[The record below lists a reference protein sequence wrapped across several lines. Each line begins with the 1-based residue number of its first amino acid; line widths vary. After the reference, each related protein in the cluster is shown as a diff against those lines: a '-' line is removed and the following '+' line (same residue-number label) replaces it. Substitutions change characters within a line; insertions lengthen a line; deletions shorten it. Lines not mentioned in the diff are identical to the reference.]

1 MEEPEHIYFC
11 DFAVSVGEEIPNFL
25 QFQKSS
31 FFIRNIEIICHDDD
45 SKEVLRDIIKF
56 QSMQDMILCITI
68 YEMFKDKLKN
78 LVVPEVTTEPGPR
91 EVETGNYEEFAED
104 EETFVDELGL
114 E

>member
-1 MEEPEHIYFC
+1 
-11 DFAVSVGEEIPNFL
+11 
-25 QFQKSS
+25 
-31 FFIRNIEIICHDDD
+31 
-45 SKEVLRDIIKF
+45 
-56 QSMQDMILCITI
+56 MQDMILCITI

-104 EETFVDELGL
+104 AETFVDELGL

>member
-1 MEEPEHIYFC
+1 
-11 DFAVSVGEEIPNFL
+11 
-25 QFQKSS
+25 
-31 FFIRNIEIICHDDD
+31 
-45 SKEVLRDIIKF
+45 
-56 QSMQDMILCITI
+56 MILCITI

-78 LVVPEVTTEPGPR
+78 LLVPEVTTEPGPR

>member
-1 MEEPEHIYFC
+1 
-11 DFAVSVGEEIPNFL
+11 
-25 QFQKSS
+25 
-31 FFIRNIEIICHDDD
+31 
-45 SKEVLRDIIKF
+45 
-56 QSMQDMILCITI
+56 MQDMILCITI

>member
-1 MEEPEHIYFC
+1 MVRRFL
-11 DFAVSVGEEIPNFL
+11 NFL

-31 FFIRNIEIICHDDD
+31 LF
-45 SKEVLRDIIKF
+45 SSVT
-56 QSMQDMILCITI
+56 S
-68 YEMFKDKLKN
+68 N

-104 EETFVDELGL
+104 EESFVDELGL

>member
-1 MEEPEHIYFC
+1 MRRFL
-11 DFAVSVGEEIPNFL
+11 NFL

-78 LVVPEVTTEPGPR
+78 LAVPEVTTEPGPR

>member
-1 MEEPEHIYFC
+1 
-11 DFAVSVGEEIPNFL
+11 
-25 QFQKSS
+25 
-31 FFIRNIEIICHDDD
+31 
-45 SKEVLRDIIKF
+45 
-56 QSMQDMILCITI
+56 MQDMILCITI

-78 LVVPEVTTEPGPR
+78 LAVPEVTTEPGPR

>member
-1 MEEPEHIYFC
+1 M
-11 DFAVSVGEEIPNFL
+11 SVGEEIPNFL

-45 SKEVLRDIIKF
+45 SKGVLRDIIKF

-78 LVVPEVTTEPGPR
+78 LVVPEVTT
-91 EVETGNYEEFAED
+91 
-104 EETFVDELGL
+104 
-114 E
+114 

>member
-1 MEEPEHIYFC
+1 MVRRFL
-11 DFAVSVGEEIPNFL
+11 NFL

-31 FFIRNIEIICHDDD
+31 FF
-45 SKEVLRDIIKF
+45 SSVT
-56 QSMQDMILCITI
+56 S
-68 YEMFKDKLKN
+68 N